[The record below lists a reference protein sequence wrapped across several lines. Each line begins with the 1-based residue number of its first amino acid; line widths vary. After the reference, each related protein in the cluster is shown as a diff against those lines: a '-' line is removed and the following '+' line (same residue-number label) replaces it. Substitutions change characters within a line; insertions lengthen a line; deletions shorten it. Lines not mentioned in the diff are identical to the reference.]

1 MAALNVARS
10 LGCFCLNRGQNRNLA
25 LVCTAG
31 TCPAMT
37 FTLRLAATVLS
48 LSTVGRPC
56 AIALCVQTMC
66 RNSQERRASA
76 SRPCVCNSDEEPT
89 RTVLAL
95 PPAMRQV
102 RLLGHSRW
110 SPPDVVVARRLLLLD
125 VLVTDARWCW
135 WACAAL
141 FVHVPRCRPG
151 FRADSALSW
160 QGFTAAGHAII
171 QGAACPDLHRKGG
184 R

>member
-1 MAALNVARS
+1 MAALNVVRS
-10 LGCFCLNRGQNRNLA
+10 LGCFLLNRGQNCNLA

-31 TCPAMT
+31 TCPALT
-37 FTLRLAATVLS
+37 FSLRLATTALS

-56 AIALCVQTMC
+56 AIAL
-66 RNSQERRASA
+66 NQERRASA
-76 SRPCVCNSDEEPT
+76 SRTCVYNSREEPT

-135 WACAAL
+135 WACAARVAHL
-141 FVHVPRCRPG
+141 PHCRPG
-151 FRADSALSW
+151 FC
-160 QGFTAAGHAII
+160 GHAII